1 MVMVIWFGGML
12 LKNTLNSMQIV
23 VVDSAYKSAPVA
35 TEISA
40 IATLFFLHY
49 FLFHIYWEPLKRVPL
64 LVLNII
70 SADSTIIMKV
80 LTKQLAQFAL
90 S

>member
-40 IATLFFLHY
+40 IATLFFYTIFY
-49 FLFHIYWEPLKRVPL
+49 FTFIGSH
-64 LVLNII
+64 
-70 SADSTIIMKV
+70 
-80 LTKQLAQFAL
+80 
-90 S
+90 